1 MKGGNIPMVELAFLA
16 ELSAVEDASGVA
28 GVSGDDSSSVV
39 RCASS
44 LAGTLS
50 LVSSDEGAGA
60 GAGAGAVSVKAIIS
74 RCSRTDQISCGVV
87 IVVILTNYYRMFL
100 FVGFGF

>member
-1 MKGGNIPMVELAFLA
+1 MVELAFLA
-16 ELSAVEDASGVA
+16 ELSAVEDASGGA

-50 LVSSDEGAGA
+50 LVSSDE

>member
-1 MKGGNIPMVELAFLA
+1 MKGGNIPMVELTFLA

-60 GAGAGAVSVKAIIS
+60 GAGAVSVKAIIS

-87 IVVILTNYYRMFL
+87 IVVILKNYYRLFL
-100 FVGFGF
+100 FVGFRF